1 MTLNPMPAVE
11 PLDPALIRLVDQLQ
25 ERVRTRPQERWARMA
40 LDGILD
46 QLIQDALASATAADE
61 GQSAI
66 ERLEELAMLFPESPT
81 PLLHLSK
88 VCLDQLD
95 YEAAQEYAE
104 TGLEVEPLH
113 YGLNFNLALT
123 LLETG
128 NYEPAIAGFKHCLE
142 LKPNEPWSHTNI
154 GDAYRL
160 RKRYQQAEKHLQK
173 ALELD
178 DHFAPAYFNLAL
190 LHMDQEDWAGCVHY
204 GLKAL
209 RYDPGNKRHHLVVG
223 EAYLSLKEDEVG
235 LQHLVAA
242 TLIDRDYVP
251 AYEAMSAAYVNLAM
265 YELSIAAAIEALKRD
280 PTSWR
285 ALANIAFSHK
295 EQGQFDEAIRIYED
309 ALGGVSDPDD
319 RYRLYWELGWD
330 CFLAEQYERALEYT
344 DKAIEML
351 EHPDLILFFN
361 KGLIF
366 LAQGRMAEA
375 DAVYNQAIGQAE
387 LAKDKK
393 VIGEARHDLE
403 ELLSRKD
410 MQLDEASVAHSL
422 LKGGKKVRG

>member
-1 MTLNPMPAVE
+1 MTLNPTAAVE
-11 PLDPALIRLVDQLQ
+11 AIDGALVRLVDQLR

-81 PLLHLSK
+81 PFLHLSK
-88 VCLDQLD
+88 VCLDRLD

-104 TGLEVEPLH
+104 AGLEIEPSH
-113 YGLNFNLALT
+113 YGLNFNLALS
-123 LLETG
+123 LSDTG
-128 NYEPAIAGFKHCLE
+128 DYEAAIAGFKHCLE
-142 LKPNEPWSHTNI
+142 LKPNQPWAHNNI
-154 GDAYRL
+154 GDCYRL
-160 RKRYQQAEKHLQK
+160 RKRYQQAEKHLRR

-178 DHFAPAYFNLAL
+178 DQFAPAYFNLAL
-190 LHMDQEDWAGCVHY
+190 LCMDREDWAGCVHY

-209 RYDPGNKRHHLVVG
+209 RYDPGNKDTHLVVG
-223 EAYLSLKEDEVG
+223 EAYLSLKEYEVA

-242 TLIDRDYVP
+242 TLIDRDYVA

-265 YELSIAAAIEALKRD
+265 YELSIAAAQEALKRD

-285 ALANIAFSHK
+285 ALANIAFGYA
-295 EQGQFDEAIRIYED
+295 EQGQFGEAVRIYENV
-309 ALGGVSDPDD
+309 LGRVSDPDD
-319 RYRLYWELGWD
+319 RYRLCWELGWN

-344 DKAIEML
+344 GQAIEMRK
-351 EHPDLILFFN
+351 HPDLVLFFN
-361 KGLIF
+361 KGLIL

-375 DAVYNQAIGQAE
+375 DAAYSQAIGQAE
-387 LAKDKK
+387 LPKDKK

-403 ELLSRKD
+403 ELLSRKG
-410 MQLDEASVAHSL
+410 MQLDEASVAYSL